1 MTVPV
6 SEGTPVAGDPVVG
19 DPVAGTPV
27 TGDPVAGT
35 PVTGDPVAGTP
46 VTGDPVEA
54 AETTTDPYEAYGGKD
69 AVEAAISWHKAAQTE
84 DGVTQLFIEAGRS
97 LGLSMEQMEALFPD
111 PATPGVMPQGTEEDP
126 DRPLTA
132 KEVRELMDKEIR
144 KPLEAQRQEATFAAA
159 RQTISETF
167 KSLGVEDTATQQ
179 AILRLGDQHL
189 DANDLSPTAVA
200 DAVRKGHESFQ
211 SLVAANAQG
220 YLKKKQEQAEATPK
234 SPAGG
239 ASAGSTTQPEPQNV
253 AEAIA
258 RVRAQ
263 LTGAS

>member
-1 MTVPV
+1 MSDEPV
-6 SEGTPVAGDPVVG
+6 GEGTPVVG

-27 TGDPVAGT
+27 TGDPVAGD

-46 VTGDPVEA
+46 VTGDPVAA
-54 AETTTDPYEAYGGKD
+54 AETTADPYEAYGGKD

-111 PATPGVMPQGTEEDP
+111 PAAQGQGTEEDQ

-211 SLVAANAQG
+211 ALVEANAQG